1 MEETESQS
9 VLWQTLDLAE
19 KAGRS
24 MQKEIEGYEELFDRI
39 EEQRSAQDKV
49 SGMLQARASDISV
62 EMDEDSLLKELEE
75 LEVSSVED

>member
-1 MEETESQS
+1 
-9 VLWQTLDLAE
+9 
-19 KAGRS
+19 